1 MKRNPTQAQKGG
13 PTSSL
18 LSLVGVTLRAKGPLA
33 AATVAA
39 YVGYTS
45 GASQVNQRPEPMFN
59 GFNVT

>member
-1 MKRNPTQAQKGG
+1 M
-13 PTSSL
+13 
-18 LSLVGVTLRAKGPLA
+18 SLVGVTLRVKGPLA
-33 AATVAA
+33 AASVAA